1 MLIDSHCHL
10 DFPELTSDESGVLA
24 RARTAGVAGMLTI
37 GTRLDQFERVRAIA
51 ERHDNVW
58 CSVGVH
64 PHEAKEEGQRTPDR
78 LIEATRHPKV
88 IGIGETGLDF
98 YYEHSPR
105 EEQAESF
112 RAHIAASRQTGL
124 PLIVHTRNAD
134 GETGDMLEEE
144 YGKGAFPGLIHCFSS
159 GRTVAERALA
169 LGLYISISGIV
180 TFKAAEELRA
190 IVRDV
195 PLDRLLVETDAPYLA
210 PRDRRSASLCT
221 APGPDRI
228 VVGRADLRRVEPA
241 LRLLLSRRGKRLL
254 QSDLPSYG
262 NRWSLRGRWSA
273 GCAVPAGPW
282 NHPLARV
289 PLRSRRLRQR
299 CRHVARGLSEG
310 ARGRGGADR

>member
-24 RARTAGVAGMLTI
+24 RARTAGVGGMLTI

-88 IGIGETGLDF
+88 VGIGETGLDF

-112 RAHIAASRQTGL
+112 RAHMAASRATGL

-134 GETGDMLEEE
+134 AETGDLLEEE
-144 YGKGAFPGLIHCFSS
+144 HRKGAFPGLIHCFSS
-159 GRTVAERALA
+159 GRAVAERALA

-210 PRDRRSASLCT
+210 PIPKRGKT
-221 APGPDRI
+221 N
-228 VVGRADLRRVEPA
+228 EPA
-241 LRLLLSRRGKRLL
+241 FVAHTAAKVAELKGVSLAELEAATTDNFFRLFTK
-254 QSDLPSYG
+254 
-262 NRWSLRGRWSA
+262 A
-273 GCAVPAGPW
+273 E
-282 NHPLARV
+282 
-289 PLRSRRLRQR
+289 RSR
-299 CRHVARGLSEG
+299 CA
-310 ARGRGGADR
+310 

>member
-10 DFPELTSDESGVLA
+10 DFPELTTDESGVLA
-24 RARTAGVAGMLTI
+24 RARTAGVGGMLTI

-88 IGIGETGLDF
+88 VGIGETGLDF

-105 EEQAESF
+105 EEQVESF

-134 GETGDMLEEE
+134 AETGDMLEEE
-144 YGKGAFPGLIHCFSS
+144 HRKGAFPGLIHCFSS
-159 GRTVAERALA
+159 GRAVAERALA

-180 TFKAAEELRA
+180 TFKAADDLRA

-210 PRDRRSASLCT
+210 PIPKRGKT
-221 APGPDRI
+221 N
-228 VVGRADLRRVEPA
+228 EPA
-241 LRLLLSRRGKRLL
+241 FVAHTAAKVAELKGVSLAELEAATTDNFFRLFIK
-254 QSDLPSYG
+254 
-262 NRWSLRGRWSA
+262 A
-273 GCAVPAGPW
+273 E
-282 NHPLARV
+282 
-289 PLRSRRLRQR
+289 RSR
-299 CRHVARGLSEG
+299 CG
-310 ARGRGGADR
+310 

>member
-78 LIEATRHPKV
+78 LIEAARHPKV
-88 IGIGETGLDF
+88 VGIGETGLDF

-105 EEQAESF
+105 AEQAESF

-124 PLIVHTRNAD
+124 PLIVHTRSAD
-134 GETGDMLEEE
+134 AETGDMLEEE
-144 YGKGAFPGLIHCFSS
+144 HGKGAFSGLIHCFSS
-159 GRTVAERALA
+159 GRAVAERALA

-210 PRDRRSASLCT
+210 PIPKRGKT
-221 APGPDRI
+221 N
-228 VVGRADLRRVEPA
+228 EPA
-241 LRLLLSRRGKRLL
+241 FVAHTAAKVAELKGVSIAELEAATTDNFFRLFTK
-254 QSDLPSYG
+254 
-262 NRWSLRGRWSA
+262 A
-273 GCAVPAGPW
+273 E
-282 NHPLARV
+282 
-289 PLRSRRLRQR
+289 RSR
-299 CRHVARGLSEG
+299 CA
-310 ARGRGGADR
+310 